1 MFHSDQSSQ
10 YTSTKFKKL
19 LRKHNVVQSLSNA
32 GTPHDNSVVKTFFAS
47 LKRDEIY
54 QNIYDDINDLNTAVE
69 EYINFFNNE
78 RPHQRLC
85 FKTPRQVE
93 DGYFGSGVAV

>member
-1 MFHSDQSSQ
+1 MFHSDQGSQ
-10 YTSTKFKKL
+10 FTSTKFKKP
-19 LRKHNVVQSLSNA
+19 LRKHKVEQSLSNA
-32 GTPHDNSVVKTFFAS
+32 GTPYDNAVVESFFAS

-54 QNIYDDINDLNTAVE
+54 QNIYDDINNLNPAVE